1 MAYKIVIFHLTT
13 LHYSNYTALHLF
25 CWTIFCANS
34 HGFSMIKPN
43 SAFEAFLNR
52 KVLILRGYPAIIP
65 IGLLIPKNV
74 GLIYKSIWYKMMTNG
89 RRVSHP
95 EP

>member
-52 KVLILRGYPAIIP
+52 KVLILRRCTVIITH
-65 IGLLIPKNV
+65 LALNPKKCWTD
-74 GLIYKSIWYKMMTNG
+74 L
-89 RRVSHP
+89 
-95 EP
+95 